1 MRFHD
6 LNLLLILHPIHLLLE
21 PEENTRTIEVRTVAD
36 AVKQADK
43 SRLVADMPLHE
54 VIKTKCD
61 QNTQHQHDIQLDVDR
76 TACHVAEPPAQHHE
90 EVQDQNRKRRRGM
103 RASQADEHVV
113 QVRLVRVERRLALQ
127 NARRHHTERIEDRNG
142 QDRQRK
148 GNQSDICSIINLA
161 HRAVAQDPDHEDRH
175 DNTHNQRPAV
185 TDEHLR
191 TLAKNVV
198 EEERNQRSGCHDG
211 QHAHRPIPHV
221 PEHHTEKEARQDAVA
236 RREAVYPIDQVDGI
250 DDAHGRKD
258 RQRNS
263 HPLRDLIET
272 PQSVEVIQGVSSD
285 ENQQQNRADLDQEPQ
300 RRRKIEDVIHRTGI
314 EHDHHRNDDDEELGA
329 VAGYTGTAQSDDR
342 SEEDGDTAQNGSRT
356 TLQFAG
362 IGIVDDVLVKC
373 DPHQTRMDPMDAQ
386 NSDQKSENI

>member
-1 MRFHD
+1 M
-6 LNLLLILHPIHLLLE
+6 
-21 PEENTRTIEVRTVAD
+21 RTVAD
-36 AVKQADK
+36 AMEQADK
-43 SRLVADMPLHE
+43 LRLVADMPLHE
-54 VIKTKCD
+54 VIKAKCD
-61 QNTQHQHDIQLDVDR
+61 QDAQHQHDIQLYVDR
-76 TACHVAEPPAQHHE
+76 AARHVANPPAQHHK
-90 EVQDQNRKRRRGM
+90 EVQRHDRKRRRGM
-103 RASQADEHVV
+103 RAAQADEHVV
-113 QVRLVRVERRLALQ
+113 QVRLVGMERRLALQ
-127 NARRHHTERIEDRNG
+127 NARRHHSQRIENRDR
-142 QDRQRK
+142 QHRQRK
-148 GNQSDICSIINLA
+148 GNQPDIGRIINLA

-175 DNTHNQRPAV
+175 DDSHDQRPAV

-191 TLAKNVV
+191 TLAENVV
-198 EEERNQRSGCHDG
+198 EEERNQRSGCHDS

-258 RQRNS
+258 RQRNGHS
-263 HPLRDLIET
+263 LRDLIKA
-272 PQSVEVIQGVSSD
+272 PQPVEVIQGVTSD
-285 ENQQQNRADLDQEPQ
+285 ENQQQNRADLDQESQ
-300 RRRKIEDVIHRTGI
+300 GRRKIEDVIHRAGI
-314 EHDHHRNDDDEELGA
+314 EHDHHRNDNDEELGA
-329 VAGYTGTAQSDDR
+329 VAGYTGTAQTDDR